1 LEVPSKV
8 PRCGESLTSFF
19 SFFLSQRK
27 PGSTDGQPFPQV
39 ILVREGALTSVWH
52 DQTVRFRCPASP
64 CSAELLVSQAFF
76 AKLGLKV
83 EQGRAP
89 AEKWSSIPTWR
100 CSEMQSYL
108 YHKVRF
114 LFLSLFFSLP
124 FLTLSQQ
131 LHMKSCVIFM
141 DDADEFDASNLV
153 KKSAD
158 LDFEGALAEE
168 WVSSWSVLLG
178 EEEREGQQD
187 EHENEDEDP
196 EEDENEDVAMD
207 EGE

>member
-1 LEVPSKV
+1 
-8 PRCGESLTSFF
+8 
-19 SFFLSQRK
+19 
-27 PGSTDGQPFPQV
+27 
-39 ILVREGALTSVWH
+39 
-52 DQTVRFRCPASP
+52 
-64 CSAELLVSQAFF
+64 
-76 AKLGLKV
+76 
-83 EQGRAP
+83 
-89 AEKWSSIPTWR
+89 
-100 CSEMQSYL
+100 MQSYL

-141 DDADEFDASNLV
+141 DDADEFNASNLV

-178 EEEREGQQD
+178 EEEREG
-187 EHENEDEDP
+187 
-196 EEDENEDVAMD
+196 EEDEEDDEEEEDVAMD
-207 EGE
+207 EGD

>member
-1 LEVPSKV
+1 
-8 PRCGESLTSFF
+8 
-19 SFFLSQRK
+19 
-27 PGSTDGQPFPQV
+27 
-39 ILVREGALTSVWH
+39 
-52 DQTVRFRCPASP
+52 
-64 CSAELLVSQAFF
+64 
-76 AKLGLKV
+76 
-83 EQGRAP
+83 
-89 AEKWSSIPTWR
+89 
-100 CSEMQSYL
+100 
-108 YHKVRF
+108 
-114 LFLSLFFSLP
+114 
-124 FLTLSQQ
+124 
-131 LHMKSCVIFM
+131 MKSCVIFM